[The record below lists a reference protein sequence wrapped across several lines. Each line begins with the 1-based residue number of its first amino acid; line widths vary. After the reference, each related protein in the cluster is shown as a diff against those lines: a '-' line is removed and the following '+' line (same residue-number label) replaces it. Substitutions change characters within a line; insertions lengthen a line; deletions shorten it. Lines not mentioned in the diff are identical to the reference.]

1 MLACCEPLRSDGA
14 LVEYE
19 PEGRRY
25 WSDAYARGEREAGKV
40 EKVEKVEKVVGRM
53 GG

>member
-25 WSDAYARGEREAGKV
+25 WPHAAQPDALHRVVLRGTDRHM
-40 EKVEKVEKVVGRM
+40 RWPSM
-53 GG
+53 